1 MDLCYDKNKIL
12 CILFSG
18 RNEFFRPQFS
28 RRQLGYQG
36 NLPEIPEKMS
46 AILKLNH
53 PSESIVPRELLQ
65 NHFSKLKATADIEVD
80 MIYKGEIPD
89 VRAMTPED
97 RAVVEACK
105 EERMYL
111 LRVISSHVS
120 PDKAAKFASIYDD
133 LYRDFIRNAVEQ
145 AEKNPKYLDF
155 LGWKSG

>member
-18 RNEFFRPQFS
+18 RNKFFRPQFS

-36 NLPEIPEKMS
+36 NLPEIPEEMS

-53 PSESIVPRELLQ
+53 PSESIVPSELVQ
-65 NHFSKLKATADIEVD
+65 NHFSKLKAAADIVVD
-80 MIYKGEIPD
+80 MFYKGETLD
-89 VRAMTPED
+89 QMTPED
-97 RAVVEACK
+97 LAFIEACQ
-105 EERMYL
+105 EEGMYL

-133 LYRDFIRNAVEQ
+133 LNKDFIRNAVEQ
-145 AEKNPKYLDF
+145 AEKNPKYPDF
-155 LGWKSG
+155 LAWKSG